1 MTSHATSACWQ
12 AETQTAADLDF
23 LDALASRGLLTASQ
37 VRAIHRQLGEDQGV
51 VYPRQDLINPA
62 CRAFM

>member
-37 VRAIHRQLGEDQGV
+37 VRAIHRQLAASWEKTTV
-51 VYPRQDLINPA
+51 WFT
-62 CRAFM
+62 RART

>member
-1 MTSHATSACWQ
+1 MTSQTTGACWR

-37 VRAIHRQLGEDQGV
+37 VRAIHRQLASSWDETRVGFT
-51 VYPRQDLINPA
+51 
-62 CRAFM
+62 RART